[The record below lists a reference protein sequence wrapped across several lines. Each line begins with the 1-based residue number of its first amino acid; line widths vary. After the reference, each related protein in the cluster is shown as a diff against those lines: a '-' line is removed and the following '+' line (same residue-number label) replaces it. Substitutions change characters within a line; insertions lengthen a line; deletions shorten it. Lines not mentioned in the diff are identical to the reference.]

1 MTIKEAKKL
10 EHFFCQTCTA
20 ENGKMAE
27 NSHEATAQSEEKV
40 TVVCWDCCLSL
51 MQICFCYF
59 KVTMHMGIL
68 LNNIT

>member
-10 EHFFCQTCTA
+10 EHFFCHTCTT

-40 TVVCWDCCLSL
+40 TVA
-51 MQICFCYF
+51 
-59 KVTMHMGIL
+59 MGL
-68 LNNIT
+68 LLIIDANLFLLF